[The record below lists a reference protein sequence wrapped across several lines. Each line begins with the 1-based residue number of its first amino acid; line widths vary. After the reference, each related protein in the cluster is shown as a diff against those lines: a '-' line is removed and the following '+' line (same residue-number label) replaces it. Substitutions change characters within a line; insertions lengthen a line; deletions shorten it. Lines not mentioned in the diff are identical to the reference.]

1 MATPGAVSQTL
12 VFSLSVP
19 RSLARSLCA
28 SVLCGRQRRRRRCEK
43 ADDRKEKEERGGGGG
58 QKEENVEGE
67 CYRREF
73 FWVLCNE
80 VIRAFEP

>member
-1 MATPGAVSQTL
+1 
-12 VFSLSVP
+12 
-19 RSLARSLCA
+19 
-28 SVLCGRQRRRRRCEK
+28 
-43 ADDRKEKEERGGGGG
+43 
-58 QKEENVEGE
+58 VEGE